1 RAIPGVESAGDGDST
16 SLPMG
21 DRHFQLAFLVE
32 GKTEDTQAAPVA
44 EICTAS
50 AGYFETLRI
59 PVIRGRAFAESDN
72 STVPP
77 EIVVNETLARRYW
90 ANGEAVGQHIRFAAQ
105 RRDGQPTP
113 WITIVGVVADV
124 KSEGLDTAPAPRI
137 YRPMYQGPTYD
148 GVIYARTALDPGT

>member
-1 RAIPGVESAGDGDST
+1 
-16 SLPMG
+16 
-21 DRHFQLAFLVE
+21 
-32 GKTEDTQAAPVA
+32 
-44 EICTAS
+44 
-50 AGYFETLRI
+50 
-59 PVIRGRAFAESDN
+59 
-72 STVPP
+72 
-77 EIVVNETLARRYW
+77 RRYW

-148 GVIYARTALDPGT
+148 GVIYARTALDPGTLGDMIRREVQSVDPSIPVFGIGTLSDVVKRFLAQRTFALELLAVFASVALLLASVGIYGVMAYTFSRRTNEIGIRLAMGAQRR